1 MKKIVWIASYPKSGN
16 TWMRYLL
23 GNYFFNHNDKFDP
36 NIISYLKKFHLDDKL
51 LNLNRLQDLKENP
64 YNASKYWIKSQENLN
79 ILNGD
84 ITFLKTHN
92 ALININ
98 GNEFTNDDV
107 TLAIIHIVRD
117 PRDVVISYSKFNG
130 LTIEQTINIMTK
142 KTLYYTQDPK
152 ALSDISIIG
161 SWGFNYE
168 SWKNGIP
175 SIPRILIRY
184 EDLITNCSNIFEKV
198 IKFLSKHMNCKLNSR
213 KIETSIELS
222 KFENLKKYESKNTFK
237 ENVGFDNFFRVGK
250 SNNWKKELSSY
261 EAKIIEDKFNSE
273 MIDLGYLT

>member
-36 NIISYLKKFHLDDKL
+36 NIISYLKKFHLDHKL
-51 LNLNRLQDLKENP
+51 LNLNTLKNFKENP
-64 YNASKYWIKSQENLN
+64 YNASKYWIKSQENLK

-84 ITFLKTHN
+84 IAFLKTHN

-98 GNEFTNDDV
+98 GNEFTNDKL

-117 PRDVVISYSKFNG
+117 PRDVAVSYSKFNG
-130 LTIEQTINIMTK
+130 FSIEQTINIMTK

-168 SWKNGIP
+168 TWKKGIP

-184 EDLITNCSNIFEKV
+184 EDLISNIDAGAKTSAFEYIENKG
-198 IKFLSKHMNCKLNSR
+198 IFSFIE
-213 KIETSIELS
+213 KI
-222 KFENLKKYESKNTFK
+222 
-237 ENVGFDNFFRVGK
+237 
-250 SNNWKKELSSY
+250 
-261 EAKIIEDKFNSE
+261 
-273 MIDLGYLT
+273 

>member
-1 MKKIVWIASYPKSGN
+1 MSKIVWIASYPKSGN
-16 TWMRYLL
+16 TWIRYLL
-23 GNYFFNHNDKFDP
+23 GNYFFNQNNNFNVD
-36 NIISYLKKFHLDDKL
+36 IISNLKKFNINDKL
-51 LNLNRLQDLKENP
+51 LNSNALKVLKENP
-64 YNASKYWIKSQENLN
+64 YDVSKYWIKSQENLN

-98 GNEFTNDDV
+98 GNEFTNDDL

-117 PRDVVISYSKFNG
+117 PRDVAISYSKFNG
-130 LTIEQTINIMTK
+130 FSIEQTINIMTK

-168 SWKNGIP
+168 TWKNGIP

-184 EDLITNCSNIFEKV
+184 EDLIRNCSNSFGNV

-237 ENVGFDNFFRVGK
+237 ENTGFDNFFRVGK
-250 SNNWKKELSSY
+250 SYNWKKELRSDQ
-261 EAKIIEDKFNSE
+261 AKIIEDKFNSE